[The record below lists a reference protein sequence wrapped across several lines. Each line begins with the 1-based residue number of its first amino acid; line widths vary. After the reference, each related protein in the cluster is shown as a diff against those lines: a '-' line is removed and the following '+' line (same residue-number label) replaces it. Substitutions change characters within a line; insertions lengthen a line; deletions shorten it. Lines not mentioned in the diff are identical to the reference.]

1 MWIESRFK
9 HIVTVASLALISV
22 SSCRDAPVPKP
33 RGYHRIAIPEP
44 AYQPYSHPCGPAFD
58 VPHYA
63 KIELVVQGQS
73 KEDCWFNVSIPN
85 LRAKVHCSY
94 IPLQS
99 ESHLQGMMEDGHKMV
114 FAHEAKATGI
124 AAQRFDF
131 PENNVSGLFYELS
144 GPVATP
150 LQFVATDSTNHFLRG
165 SLYFLH
171 VPNPDSIAPA
181 LEHVTK
187 DVVHLI
193 ETLKWE
199 AS

>member
-1 MWIESRFK
+1 
-9 HIVTVASLALISV
+9 
-22 SSCRDAPVPKP
+22 
-33 RGYHRIAIPEP
+33 
-44 AYQPYSHPCGPAFD
+44 
-58 VPHYA
+58 
-63 KIELVVQGQS
+63 
-73 KEDCWFNVSIPN
+73 
-85 LRAKVHCSY
+85 
-94 IPLQS
+94 
-99 ESHLQGMMEDGHKMV
+99 MEDGHKMV

-124 AAQRFDF
+124 AAQQFDF
-131 PENNVSGLFYELS
+131 PENNVSGLLYELS

-187 DVVHLI
+187 DVVRLI
-193 ETLKWE
+193 ETLKWK

>member
-1 MWIESRFK
+1 
-9 HIVTVASLALISV
+9 
-22 SSCRDAPVPKP
+22 
-33 RGYHRIAIPEP
+33 
-44 AYQPYSHPCGPAFD
+44 
-58 VPHYA
+58 
-63 KIELVVQGQS
+63 
-73 KEDCWFNVSIPN
+73 
-85 LRAKVHCSY
+85 
-94 IPLQS
+94 
-99 ESHLQGMMEDGHKMV
+99 MMEDGHKMV